1 MKPASEGLA
10 AALAQL
16 EASFRKRG
24 PREERTDGK
33 AADAKPVDFDRHRRQ
48 RDAQKAAELVRLAME
63 IGLDRFEPD
72 TVDALERVAHIFAEP
87 RSDWTF
93 VMLSPAQN
101 SEVVDWL
108 AENSKRPLAAV
119 KLWGRLF
126 KHMRMDT
133 GEIMLPRAQLAE
145 AINVAPKH
153 LSSIM
158 TELEGINAI
167 RRERDGRRVR
177 YFMNP
182 NVATHIAGPARA
194 EAQKGAGAL
203 TLVQG
208 GKGDG

>member
-24 PREERTDGK
+24 PREERADGK
-33 AADAKPVDFDRHRRQ
+33 APDGKPVDFDRHRRQ

-101 SEVVDWL
+101 AMVVKWL
-108 AENSKRPLAAV
+108 AENSSRPIAAM
-119 KLWGRLF
+119 KLWATLF
-126 KHMRMDT
+126 GHLRVDT
-133 GEIMLPRAQLAE
+133 GEIMLPRARLAE
-145 AINVAPKH
+145 AIDVAPYH
-153 LSSIM
+153 LSRIM

-182 NVATHIAGPARA
+182 NVATHVAGPARA
-194 EAQKGAGAL
+194 EAQKGAGPL

>member
-10 AALAQL
+10 TALAQL

-24 PREERTDGK
+24 PREEQADGK
-33 AADAKPVDFDRHRRQ
+33 AVDLGRERR
-48 RDAQKAAELVRLAME
+48 RREAQDAAELVRLALK
-63 IGLDRFEPD
+63 IGLERFEPG

-87 RSDWTF
+87 KNDWTF

-101 SEVVDWL
+101 ATVVKWL
-108 AENSKRPLAAV
+108 AENSSRPIAAM
-119 KLWGRLF
+119 KLWATLF
-126 KHMRMDT
+126 GHLRMDT
-133 GEIMLPRAQLAE
+133 GEIMLPRARLAE
-145 AINVAPKH
+145 TISVAPKH

-177 YFMNP
+177 YFMNA
-182 NVATHIAGPARA
+182 NVATHATGPIRD
-194 EAQKGAGAL
+194 EAQKSAGPL

-208 GKGDG
+208 GRVDG

>member
-24 PREERTDGK
+24 PREERADG
-33 AADAKPVDFDRHRRQ
+33 KPVDFDRHRRQ

-63 IGLDRFEPD
+63 IGVDRFEPD

-101 SEVVDWL
+101 EMVVDWL
-108 AENSKRPLAAV
+108 AQNSKRPMVAV
-119 KLWGRLF
+119 RVWAKMFNHL
-126 KHMRMDT
+126 RMDT
-133 GEIMLPRAQLAE
+133 GEILLPRAKLAE
-145 AINVAPKH
+145 AIGVAPYH
-153 LSSIM
+153 LSRIM

-182 NVATHIAGPARA
+182 NVATHVAGPARA
-194 EAQKGAGAL
+194 EAQKGVGPL

-208 GKGDG
+208 GKGDS